1 MIFIHYGSEHF
12 DRTRF
17 CEVKNG
23 DGLLW
28 LQKPTGGLWGSP
40 VDSVYGWARWC
51 DDNEFSLSNRWVY
64 GRIGEDATDI
74 DAFKWNDKVPSFKFK
89 LKDGAKI
96 ITLEKLDDFIK
107 LKDDGFRAT
116 INSLDSLP
124 EEYREMAEGEIDE
137 SFDYNK
143 LRSGFPV
150 VPMRA
155 RMTPD
160 FEKIRDAGYSAI
172 LFTHTALTSQLIRTW
187 DCDCVLVLDGDSV
200 EEA

>member
-23 DGLLW
+23 DELLW
-28 LQKPTGGLWGSP
+28 LQKPKGGLWGSP
-40 VDSVYGWARWC
+40 VDSDYGWARWC
-51 DDNEFSLSNRWVY
+51 DDNKFCLSNRWVY
-64 GRIGEDATDI
+64 SQIGEDATDA
-74 DAFKWNDKVPSFKFK
+74 DAVKWKDKIPSFKFR

-96 ITLEKLDDFIK
+96 IELKSLDDFIK

-116 INSLDSLP
+116 VNSLP
-124 EEYREMAEGEIDE
+124 EEYRKEALNEIDE
-137 SFDYNK
+137 NYDYNK
-143 LRSGFPV
+143 LRGGFPV

-160 FEKIRDAGYSAI
+160 FEKLRDAGYSAI
-172 LFTHTALTSQLIRTW
+172 LYNHTAMTSQLIRTW